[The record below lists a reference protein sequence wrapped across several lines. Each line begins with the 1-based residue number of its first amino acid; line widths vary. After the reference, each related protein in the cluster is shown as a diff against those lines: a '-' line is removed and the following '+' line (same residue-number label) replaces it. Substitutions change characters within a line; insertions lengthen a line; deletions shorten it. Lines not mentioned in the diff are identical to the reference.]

1 MLSGLKK
8 WLEPPHFEGDEEKSA
23 MARLLNS
30 LIINLGLTLLVAL
43 LVLVPFFVVQKLGS
57 TINLGILLIGLV
69 ITRQLI
75 FKGYV
80 SQSGI
85 ALAFLSWGSF
95 LVLTLFSGGSNSPAM
110 FYLACATIVSGFIL
124 KRWLAFGLTIFTVII
139 TLVITLLKAEGI
151 ELPMVFIFTPV
162 TTWLAFG
169 LGLMFMATT
178 RNLYMDSLENALA
191 RARSE
196 NTARKNSEESLRE
209 SEARYKSMF
218 EDNHAIILVMD
229 AGDGKIVDANPA
241 ASAWYGW
248 SRETLLKM
256 KISEINAQTKGEINA
271 EMAQARNEQR
281 NHFLFK
287 HRRADGSVRDVEVF
301 SGPLAHTGR
310 GLLYSIVHDITEQV
324 EAEAA
329 LAESE
334 ASYRG
339 LFDTVGE
346 GIYILERDGR
356 FLDVNPGA
364 ARIHGYA
371 REVLIGKTPD
381 FIAAPGK
388 NDLPGVIE
396 NVMRAFEGEPQQFE
410 FWGLRQNGEIFLIDV
425 HLYKGV
431 YFGKSVVIALG
442 QDITGR
448 KQAEQALQASE
459 AKFRAVVENSND
471 GILFT
476 DASAKVLY
484 RSPSYNQI
492 NGFTDEERLGRNGF
506 DTVHPGDLKGLAHYW
521 QKLVEKPESAI
532 KYEYRIRHRD
542 GSWRW
547 MESTGKNLLSNPD
560 VEAVVVNSRDIT
572 ERKEKEVEL
581 SEERASLAQK
591 VEERTA
597 DLRLANTE
605 LVHAARMKEEFLASM
620 SHELRK
626 PLTGSLGLSEALKMK
641 IYGELNPKQFDSI
654 ANIEKS
660 GRHLLTLINDI
671 LDLSKVSAGMID
683 LDPGSVVIREVCR
696 SSIQMVRQTA
706 HDKQIKVNLEIAEGA
721 DEFEAD
727 ERRLKQILVNL
738 LSNAVKFTPD
748 GGEVGLQVKGDAPN
762 QRMLFTVWDHGI
774 GIQPGDLARLFKP
787 FTQLDSAFSR
797 QYNGTGLGLSLVL
810 KMVELHGGGVTV
822 ESQPGMGSRFSV
834 TLPWKKRLK
843 AGEEALA
850 QTGSLADAG
859 EGRAAPL
866 ILVVEDNQLYLDL
879 LVDILAHSGY
889 RVTTA
894 QNGEEGIARAR
905 ENRPDLILMDIQ
917 MPVLDG
923 FQAARRIRSDPNLE
937 TVPIIA
943 LTALAMSGDRE
954 KCFEAG
960 MNDYLSKPVNIDEL
974 KRTVKTLLRR
984 EAQRQNEPGGRDA

>member
-1 MLSGLKK
+1 M
-8 WLEPPHFEGDEEKSA
+8 
-23 MARLLNS
+23 
-30 LIINLGLTLLVAL
+30 
-43 LVLVPFFVVQKLGS
+43 
-57 TINLGILLIGLV
+57 
-69 ITRQLI
+69 
-75 FKGYV
+75 
-80 SQSGI
+80 
-85 ALAFLSWGSF
+85 
-95 LVLTLFSGGSNSPAM
+95 
-110 FYLACATIVSGFIL
+110 
-124 KRWLAFGLTIFTVII
+124 
-139 TLVITLLKAEGI
+139 
-151 ELPMVFIFTPV
+151 
-162 TTWLAFG
+162 
-169 LGLMFMATT
+169 
-178 RNLYMDSLENALA
+178 
-191 RARSE
+191 
-196 NTARKNSEESLRE
+196 
-209 SEARYKSMF
+209 
-218 EDNHAIILVMD
+218 
-229 AGDGKIVDANPA
+229 
-241 ASAWYGW
+241 
-248 SRETLLKM
+248 
-256 KISEINAQTKGEINA
+256 
-271 EMAQARNEQR
+271 
-281 NHFLFK
+281 
-287 HRRADGSVRDVEVF
+287 
-301 SGPLAHTGR
+301 
-310 GLLYSIVHDITEQV
+310 
-324 EAEAA
+324 
-329 LAESE
+329 
-334 ASYRG
+334 
-339 LFDTVGE
+339 
-346 GIYILERDGR
+346 
-356 FLDVNPGA
+356 
-364 ARIHGYA
+364 
-371 REVLIGKTPD
+371 
-381 FIAAPGK
+381 
-388 NDLPGVIE
+388 
-396 NVMRAFEGEPQQFE
+396 
-410 FWGLRQNGEIFLIDV
+410 
-425 HLYKGV
+425 
-431 YFGKSVVIALG
+431 
-442 QDITGR
+442 
-448 KQAEQALQASE
+448 
-459 AKFRAVVENSND
+459 
-471 GILFT
+471 
-476 DASAKVLY
+476 
-484 RSPSYNQI
+484 
-492 NGFTDEERLGRNGF
+492 
-506 DTVHPGDLKGLAHYW
+506 
-521 QKLVEKPESAI
+521 
-532 KYEYRIRHRD
+532 
-542 GSWRW
+542 
-547 MESTGKNLLSNPD
+547 
-560 VEAVVVNSRDIT
+560 VNSRDIT

-605 LVHAARMKEEFLASM
+605 LVHAARMKDEFLASM
-620 SHELRK
+620 SHELRT
-626 PLTGSLGLSEALKMK
+626 PLTGILGLSEALKMK